1 MRRHIGFPIVLI
13 MALVLASCD
22 PCPYHSHDRVEIS
35 DEGFSVSTID
45 SIGDL
50 LTLQDAEWVAENGQ
64 FVLSVDYGVVDRDV
78 SVSVHVDGIEIG
90 TMGTDITFSMADTEK
105 GRSFTFT
112 GMPEGR
118 HVIVI
123 AVHDTDTSMGAG
135 SLELEVEVPYTIIFE
150 AQWL

>member
-1 MRRHIGFPIVLI
+1 MRKGIALFSACFLAVL
-13 MALVLASCD
+13 LASCA
-22 PCPYHSHDRVEIS
+22 PCPYHSHDRVEID
-35 DEGFSVSTID
+35 DEGFTVSTID

-64 FVLSVDYGVVDRDV
+64 FVLSVDYGIVNRDV

-90 TMGTDITFSMADTEK
+90 TKGTDITFSMADTEK
-105 GRSFTFT
+105 GRDFTFT
-112 GMPEGR
+112 GMPKGR

-123 AVHDTDTSMGAG
+123 AVHDTATSMGAG

-150 AQWL
+150 GKE

>member
-1 MRRHIGFPIVLI
+1 MRKVITLFTAGLLAVF
-13 MALVLASCD
+13 LASCD
-22 PCPYHSHDRVEIS
+22 PCPYHSHDRVEIV

-45 SIGDL
+45 RIGDL

-64 FVLSVDYGVVDRDV
+64 FVLSVDYGIVNRDV
-78 SVSVHVDGIEIG
+78 SVSVYVDGIDIG
-90 TMGTDITFSMADTEK
+90 TIGTDITFSMADTET
-105 GRSFTFT
+105 GRDFTFK

-123 AVHDTDTSMGAG
+123 AVHDTATSMGAG

-150 AQWL
+150 EKE

>member
-1 MRRHIGFPIVLI
+1 MRRCIAFPIVLV

-22 PCPYHSHDRVEIS
+22 PCPYHSHDRVEIV
-35 DEGFSVSTID
+35 DEGFTVSTID

-64 FVLSVDYGVVDRDV
+64 FVLSVDYGIVDRDV

-90 TMGTDITFSMADTEK
+90 TIGTDITFSMADTEK
-105 GRSFTFT
+105 GRDFTFT

-150 AQWL
+150 GKE